1 MLAGQ
6 TLLLKVMGHK
16 KLLETNDDVM
26 LQQKL
31 QLRAPYI
38 TPLNILQVSASSA
51 LVTPADLCLP
61 VGPNTRLAL
70 EQICNFSA

>member
-1 MLAGQ
+1 MLTVCLYAGQ
-6 TLLLKVMGHK
+6 TLLLKVMGHQ

-38 TPLNILQVSASSA
+38 TPLNILQVSASS
-51 LVTPADLCLP
+51 
-61 VGPNTRLAL
+61 
-70 EQICNFSA
+70 

>member
-1 MLAGQ
+1 VQ
-6 TLLLKVMGHK
+6 TLLLKVMGHQ

-38 TPLNILQVSASSA
+38 TPLNILQVCFFDPPKIPLIAIIM
-51 LVTPADLCLP
+51 T
-61 VGPNTRLAL
+61 
-70 EQICNFSA
+70 